1 MAREAT
7 TVASSS
13 PKIEF
18 RDVHKRLGR
27 QHILRGLSL
36 SVYPGE
42 SLVILGRSG
51 GGKSVLLKHLIGLIR
66 PDSGEIFVDGEDI
79 TKFSE
84 RDLIRVRRKI
94 TMVFQGGALFD
105 SMTVGENVAFPLREE
120 RCYSESEIRDKV
132 KEMLEAVGLPGQE
145 HKMPSELSG
154 GMKKRV
160 ALARSVIRQPE
171 VILYDEPTAGLDPIM
186 TANIDCLIKAMQSRF
201 NTTSITITHDMNSA
215 FHIADRIAFL
225 KDGKIHALGTP
236 EEISRNPDPAVQNFI
251 RGVADETVEDIK
263 DLITERKP

>member
-27 QHILRGLSL
+27 QHILRGLNL
-36 SVYPGE
+36 CVYPGE

-79 TKFSE
+79 TKLSE
-84 RDLIRVRRKI
+84 RQLIAVRRKI
-94 TMVFQGGALFD
+94 SMVFQGGALFD

-120 RCYSESEIRDKV
+120 RRYSESEIQNMV

-145 HKMPSELSG
+145 HKLPSELSG

-160 ALARSVIRQPE
+160 ALARSVIRRPE

-186 TANIDCLIKAMQSRF
+186 TANIDRLIKAMKNRF
-201 NTTSITITHDMNSA
+201 NTTSITITHDMQSA
-215 FHIADRIAFL
+215 FDIADRIAFL
-225 KDGKIHALGTP
+225 KEGKIHAVGTP
-236 EEISRNPDPAVQNFI
+236 EEILKLEDSAVQNFI
-251 RGVADETVEDIK
+251 RGVADDTVEEIK
-263 DLITERKP
+263 DLITEKRP